1 MFLVFIYRE
10 IISLYLL
17 PQAHEEVIRFHIA
30 MNEVFSMN
38 EFNTADLHQMEL
50 LDRKY

>member
-1 MFLVFIYRE
+1 M
-10 IISLYLL
+10 YLL

-38 EFNTADLHQMEL
+38 EFYAANLQQMEL
-50 LDRKY
+50 MDRKEDFRQEFTS